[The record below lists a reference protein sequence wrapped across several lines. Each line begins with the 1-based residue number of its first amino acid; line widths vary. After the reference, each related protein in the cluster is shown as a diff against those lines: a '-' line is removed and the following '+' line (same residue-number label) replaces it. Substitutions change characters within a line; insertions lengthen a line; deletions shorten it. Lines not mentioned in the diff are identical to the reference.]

1 MGVIW
6 VLDEDVDEYFTVPAI
21 DYDYASGVSLW
32 QHKYNIK
39 YQRSLNL
46 SEYNEDF
53 EVDAEIRIEDIAEE
67 SIVKTKKLRNRRR
80 GARYQENAERAKA
93 QNQNAII
100 KTEPEDPQEEEVDDE
115 NAWGIDYL

>member
-1 MGVIW
+1 
-6 VLDEDVDEYFTVPAI
+6 D
-21 DYDYASGVSLW
+21 
-32 QHKYNIK
+32 
-39 YQRSLNL
+39 
-46 SEYNEDF
+46 EDF

-100 KTEPEDPQEEEVDDE
+100 KTEQEDPQEEEVDDE

>member
-1 MGVIW
+1 
-6 VLDEDVDEYFTVPAI
+6 EY
-21 DYDYASGVSLW
+21 D
-32 QHKYNIK
+32 
-39 YQRSLNL
+39 
-46 SEYNEDF
+46 EDF

-67 SIVKTKKLRNRRR
+67 SIFKTKKLRNRRR

-100 KTEPEDPQEEEVDDE
+100 KTEQEDPQEEEVDDE